1 MDSDIENNGARKQL
15 KKRRIFKFYKQ
26 ILYYFKNRQQDA
38 ILLSKTSLNF
48 RNNSF
53 KVKKTMNR

>member
-38 ILLSKTSLNF
+38 ILISKTSLNF